1 MDARP
6 IPSGTAAPVA
16 ARARLWALALFMLAF
31 ALYLPSGS
39 FPFVEY
45 DDPAYVRDNPHLA
58 EGLTAGSVAWAFTS
72 TDYQYNWHPLTWLSH
87 ALDVELFGR
96 AEAGPHHLVNVA
108 LHGLVAALLY
118 LAFLELVRVQ
128 SAALLAA
135 ALFVVHPLRVE
146 SVAWI
151 SERKDLL
158 AGLGFA
164 LTLLLYARH
173 ARAPGPRSLVAVGG
187 ALTLGLLAKPT
198 LVTLPFLLLVLDGWP
213 LGRFWREPLG
223 KLLGE
228 KLVLLV
234 PCVLVSLL
242 TVVAQRAGGAL
253 NSAIDLGERLENA
266 PLAYLTYLHQLVWPV
281 DLAVFYP
288 HPALLDPQGSRA
300 VPALLAVLLLAGLLG
315 LAWRQRKR
323 APAAWTGL
331 CWFLGVLVPMIGLVQ
346 VGNLAHADRYLYLS
360 GIGPELALA
369 CGVAALARTRPALAR
384 PLAGLALVVL
394 AALFARSLDQ
404 LAVWRDSRA
413 LFEHARAVTERNWVA
428 ENQLGLVLGQ
438 AGDPAA
444 VKHFEAARA
453 ALPGFFEAELNLGK
467 ARYALGE
474 LPAARAALERALLVR
489 PASGEA
495 RLCLA
500 FVLAREGDA
509 PAAGTALDQALRD
522 EPALRADPRVE
533 RLRQLLQ
540 GEPR

>member
-6 IPSGTAAPVA
+6 LPPSE
-16 ARARLWALALFMLAF
+16 ARHARTWALALFALAF
-31 ALYLPSGS
+31 VLYLPSGS

-58 EGLTAGSVAWAFTS
+58 QGLTARSVAWALTS

-96 AEAGPHHLVNVA
+96 VEAGPHHLVNA
-108 LHGLVAALLY
+108 GLHGLNAALLF
-118 LAFLELVRVQ
+118 LALLALTR
-128 SAALLAA
+128 ARTTALLAA
-135 ALFVVHPLRVE
+135 ALFVAHPLRVE

-164 LTLLLYARH
+164 LTLLAYARH
-173 ARAPGPRSLVAVGG
+173 ARAPGPRSLAAVAG
-187 ALTLGLLAKPT
+187 ALSLGLLAKPT

-213 LGRFWREPLG
+213 LGRFGREPLRR
-223 KLLGE
+223 LLGE

-234 PCVLVSLL
+234 PCVLVSTL

-266 PLAYLTYLHQLVWPV
+266 PLAYLVYLRQLVWPF

-288 HPALLDPQGSRA
+288 HPALLAPDGSRA
-300 VPALLAVLLLAGLLG
+300 GPALLAVLLLASLLG
-315 LAWRQRKR
+315 LAWRHRSR

-331 CWFLGVLVPMIGLVQ
+331 CWFLGLLVPMIGLVQ
-346 VGNLAHADRYLYLS
+346 VGNLAHADRYMYLA

-369 CGVAALARTRPALAR
+369 CGLTTLARTRPALAR
-384 PLAGLALVVL
+384 PLAGLAVLVLV
-394 AALFARSLDQ
+394 ALCARSRDQ

-413 LFEHARAVTERNWVA
+413 LFEHAREVTERNWVA

-444 VKHFEAARA
+444 VAHFEAART

-474 LPAARAALERALLVR
+474 LPAAHAALQRALAVR

-500 FVLAREGDA
+500 FVLAREGD
-509 PAAGTALDQALRD
+509 PAAARTALEQALEDDPALRD
-522 EPALRADPRVE
+522 DPRVE
-533 RLRQLLQ
+533 RLRQLLE
-540 GEPR
+540 GEAR